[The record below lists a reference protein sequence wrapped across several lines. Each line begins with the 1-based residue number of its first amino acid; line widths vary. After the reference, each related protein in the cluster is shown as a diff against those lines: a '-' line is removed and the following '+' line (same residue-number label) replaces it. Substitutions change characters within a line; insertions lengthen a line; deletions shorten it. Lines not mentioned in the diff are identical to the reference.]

1 MEQMLEKIP
10 WTTSQGKEERER
22 ASSRSLAQKTCREE
36 QQTVSTGVNKTL
48 QPGVLGGFYLV
59 QQVEL
64 RHISDLR
71 VQQLVGDVED
81 PLLDRQLHTNTQP
94 ALTQLMLHYRW
105 GRGQCTPPPSRQE
118 ASRSAARKWLNVRF
132 A

>member
-1 MEQMLEKIP
+1 MLEKIP

-36 QQTVSTGVNKTL
+36 QQTVITGVNKTL
-48 QPGVLGGFYLV
+48 QCGVLGGFYLV
-59 QQVEL
+59 QKVEL

-71 VQQLVGDVED
+71 VQQLVGDVKD

-94 ALTQLMLHYRW
+94 ALTQLVLHSAA
-105 GRGQCTPPPSRQE
+105 PPPYQAGGPSFCCRE
-118 ASRSAARKWLNVRF
+118 MAKRSVSVLAC
-132 A
+132 